1 MSNQLDGIEPN
12 DIIKKVT
19 GKITKLYK
27 TRSVNTKYGEKNFQD
42 GEIEIDGNAYKITFC
57 NNEQKDSVKNRTVT
71 LSSTRGKQGLNGVT
85 FAEEKYENKEGKQV
99 CNQVIK
105 VSVSAK
111 VEYDGA
117 SEEPPRVAAS
127 AQLKS
132 IVTDNP
138 EQALDEIV
146 ELHQY
151 IDSLVRMAY
160 LGKITDEETLGSYV
174 SSVFIEANRK
184 GIHYSTKAE
193 APKKE
198 ETVEVKEE
206 LNPDDWGSAIV
217 PYGSQKGKKLA
228 EIGKPRLIKLYHYYC
243 NLNFGEG
250 NFTTPFSKCVKKAA
264 EDLSI
269 SGPINPGN
277 LHSYKGANMSIDE
290 EYSEIADDIPY

>member
-27 TRSVNTKYGEKNFQD
+27 SRNVNTKYGKKNFQD

-105 VSVSAK
+105 VSASAK
-111 VEYDGA
+111 MEYDGV
-117 SEEPPRVAAS
+117 SEEPPRVTS
-127 AQLKS
+127 TPKS

-146 ELHQY
+146 EMHQY

-160 LGKITDEETLGSYV
+160 LGKITDEETLRSYV

-184 GIHYSTKAE
+184 GISISKSEPKEPARVEEPKA
-193 APKKE
+193 
-198 ETVEVKEE
+198 EE
-206 LNPDDWGSAIV
+206 LNPKLWAEVLVPSGSNA
-217 PYGSQKGKKLA
+217 GKKLGD
-228 EIGKPRLIKLYHYYC
+228 IGKKDLTKLYQYY
-243 NLNFGEG
+243 LAKG
-250 NFTTPFSKCVKKAA
+250 FTTPFSKCVEQAA
-264 EDLSI
+264 EDFHLDA
-269 SGPINPGN
+269 PIEED
-277 LHSYKGANMSIDE
+277 ADE
-290 EYSEIADDIPY
+290 IPY

>member
-27 TRSVNTKYGEKNFQD
+27 ARNVNTKYGEKNFQD

-105 VSVSAK
+105 VSASAK
-111 VEYDGA
+111 VEYDGV
-117 SEEPPRVAAS
+117 SEEPARVTS
-127 AQLKS
+127 TPKV

-138 EQALDEIV
+138 EKALDEIV
-146 ELHQY
+146 EMHQY

-160 LGKITDEETLGSYV
+160 LGKITDEETLRAYV

-184 GIHYSTKAE
+184 GIYYSTKVE

-198 ETVEVKEE
+198 EPKAEE
-206 LNPDDWGSAIV
+206 LDPADWASVIV
-217 PYGSQKGKKLA
+217 PSGSQKGKKLA
-228 EIGKPRLIKLYHYYC
+228 EIGKPALTKLYEYY
-243 NLNFGEG
+243 LEKG
-250 NFTTPFSKCVKKAA
+250 FTTPFAKCVEKAA
-264 EDLSI
+264 EDL
-269 SGPINPGN
+269 N
-277 LHSYKGANMSIDE
+277 LDAPAEDS
-290 EYSEIADDIPY
+290 DDIPY

>member
-27 TRSVNTKYGEKNFQD
+27 SRNVNTKYGEKNFQD

-57 NNEQKDSVKNRTVT
+57 NNEQNDSVRNRTVT

-85 FAEEKYENKEGKQV
+85 FAEEKYENKEGQQIH
-99 CNQVIK
+99 NQVIK
-105 VSVSAK
+105 VSASAK
-111 VEYDGA
+111 VQYDGA
-117 SEEPPRVAAS
+117 SEEPPRAAS
-127 AQLKS
+127 VEEAVASLRRGICSKS

-138 EQALDEIV
+138 EKALDEIV

-160 LGKITDEETLGSYV
+160 LGKITDEETLRSYV

-184 GIHYSTKAE
+184 GIHYSSKVE

-198 ETVEVKEE
+198 EAKEE

-217 PYGSQKGKKLA
+217 PSGSHKGKKLA
-228 EIGKPRLIKLYHYYC
+228 EIGKPALRKLYEYY
-243 NLNFGEG
+243 LEKG
-250 NFTTPFSKCVKKAA
+250 FTTPFAKCVEKAA
-264 EDLSI
+264 EDL
-269 SGPINPGN
+269 N
-277 LHSYKGANMSIDE
+277 LDPVVE
-290 EYSEIADDIPY
+290 EADDIPF

>member
-1 MSNQLDGIEPN
+1 MSNQLDGLEPK

-27 TRSVNTKYGEKNFQD
+27 ARNVNTKYGEKNFQD

-57 NNEQKDSVKNRTVT
+57 NNKQKDSVKNRTVT

-105 VSVSAK
+105 VSASAK
-111 VEYDGA
+111 VEYDGV
-117 SEEPPRVAAS
+117 SEEPARVAS
-127 AQLKS
+127 TPKV

-160 LGKITDEETLGSYV
+160 LGKITDEETLRSYV

-184 GIHYSTKAE
+184 GIHYSSKVE

-198 ETVEVKEE
+198 EPKAEE
-206 LNPDDWGSAIV
+206 FDPKDWASAIV
-217 PYGSQKGKKLA
+217 PSGSHKGEKLA
-228 EIGKPRLIKLYHYYC
+228 EIGKKDLTKLYQFY
-243 NLNFGEG
+243 LEKG
-250 NFTTPFSKCVKKAA
+250 FTTPFSKCVEQAA
-264 EDLSI
+264 IDFNLDAPVEED
-269 SGPINPGN
+269 
-277 LHSYKGANMSIDE
+277 ADE
-290 EYSEIADDIPY
+290 IPY

>member
-1 MSNQLDGIEPN
+1 MSNQLEGIEPD

-27 TRSVNTKYGEKNFQD
+27 SRNVNTKYGEKNFQD

-57 NNEQKDSVKNRTVT
+57 NNEQKDSVRNRTVT

-105 VSVSAK
+105 VSASAK
-111 VEYDGA
+111 VQYDGV
-117 SEEPPRVAAS
+117 SEEPPRVTS
-127 AQLKS
+127 TPKS

-138 EQALDEIV
+138 EQELDKIV

-160 LGKITDEETLGSYV
+160 LGKITDEETLCSYV

-184 GIHYSTKAE
+184 GIHYSTKVE

-198 ETVEVKEE
+198 EAVEVKEE

-217 PYGSQKGKKLA
+217 PSGSQKGKKLA
-228 EIGKPRLIKLYHYYC
+228 EIGKPALTKLYEYY
-243 NLNFGEG
+243 LEKG
-250 NFTTPFSKCVKKAA
+250 FTTSFAKCVEKAA
-264 EDLSI
+264 EDL
-269 SGPINPGN
+269 N
-277 LHSYKGANMSIDE
+277 LDSVTTYE
-290 EYSEIADDIPY
+290 EEDNIPW

>member
-1 MSNQLDGIEPN
+1 MSNQLEGIEPD

-27 TRSVNTKYGEKNFQD
+27 SRNVNTKYGEKNFQD

-57 NNEQKDSVKNRTVT
+57 NNEQKDSVRNRTVT

-85 FAEEKYENKEGKQV
+85 FAEEKYENKEGKQIH
-99 CNQVIK
+99 NQVIK
-105 VSVSAK
+105 VSASAK
-111 VEYDGA
+111 VEYDGV
-117 SEEPPRVAAS
+117 SEEPARVAS
-127 AQLKS
+127 TPKV

-138 EQALDEIV
+138 EKALDEIV

-160 LGKITDEETLGSYV
+160 LGKITDEETLRSYV

-198 ETVEVKEE
+198 EPKEE

-217 PYGSQKGKKLA
+217 PEGHPKFKELGGKKLA
-228 EIGKPRLIKLYHYYC
+228 EIGKPALTKLYEYF
-243 NLNFGEG
+243 LEKG
-250 NFTTPFSKCVKKAA
+250 FTTPFAKCVEKAA
-264 EDLSI
+264 EDLSLDA
-269 SGPINPGN
+269 PVEE
-277 LHSYKGANMSIDE
+277 ADE
-290 EYSEIADDIPY
+290 IPW

>member
-1 MSNQLDGIEPN
+1 MSNQLDGLEPN

-27 TRSVNTKYGEKNFQD
+27 SRNVNTKYGEKNFQD

-105 VSVSAK
+105 VSASAK
-111 VEYDGA
+111 VEYDGV
-117 SEEPPRVAAS
+117 SEEPVRVAAS
-127 AQLKS
+127 ATPKS

-138 EQALDEIV
+138 EKALDEIV
-146 ELHQY
+146 EMHQY
-151 IDSLVRMAY
+151 IDSLVRIAY
-160 LGKITDEETLGSYV
+160 LGKITDEETLRSYV

-184 GIHYSTKAE
+184 GIHYSTKVE

-198 ETVEVKEE
+198 EPKAEE
-206 LNPDDWGSAIV
+206 FDPKDWASAIV
-217 PYGSQKGKKLA
+217 PSGSHKGEKLA
-228 EIGKPRLIKLYHYYC
+228 EIGKKDLTKLYQFY
-243 NLNFGEG
+243 LEKG
-250 NFTTPFSKCVKKAA
+250 FTTPFSKCVEQAA
-264 EDLSI
+264 IDF
-269 SGPINPGN
+269 N
-277 LHSYKGANMSIDE
+277 LDAPVEETDE
-290 EYSEIADDIPY
+290 IPW